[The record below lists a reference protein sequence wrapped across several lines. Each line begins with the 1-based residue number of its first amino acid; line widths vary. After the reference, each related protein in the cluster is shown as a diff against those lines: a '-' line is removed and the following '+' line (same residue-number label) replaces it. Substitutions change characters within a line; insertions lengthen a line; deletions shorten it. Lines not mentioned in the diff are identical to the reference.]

1 MKRQPYRP
9 ILITDARPSQDVELR
24 SRQVRYLVMMSI
36 RVVCLIAAVILVAA
50 RPPLLWLW
58 LTICVAGMVLMPWL
72 AVLVANDRP
81 AKQEHRLAGR
91 FRRQAGTGP
100 PALPPQPYVWD
111 DDEPRGEVIDVPAD
125 PGEGDRQHVVDPPA
139 DPVDRP

>member
-36 RVVCLIAAVILVAA
+36 RVVCLVAA
-50 RPPLLWLW
+50 ALLVVVRAPLLWLW
-58 LTICVAGMVLMPWL
+58 LPVCVAGMVLMPWL

-81 AKQEHRLAGR
+81 AKDEHRLANRFHRRRSEPAPPRALAAAPVPLDHPPPGR
-91 FRRQAGTGP
+91 I
-100 PALPPQPYVWD
+100 
-111 DDEPRGEVIDVPAD
+111 IDVD
-125 PGEGDRQHVVDPPA
+125 TDVDVDVDA
-139 DPVDRP
+139 DRP